1 MSDELEITEDE
12 VRVEHLQEVNQV
24 AHWAYLFGVLGAG
37 SLAMV
42 LLIAFLGS
50 T

>member
-1 MSDELEITEDE
+1 
-12 VRVEHLQEVNQV
+12 VNQA

-37 SLAMV
+37 ALVMI
-42 LLIAFLGS
+42 LLIAFLDG